1 MQPKSLNTSKRK
13 MGENKWQI
21 GFNLDA
27 LLNFGIVELEIPT
40 EHKQNIPAPKKKQN
54 TKKKQTTKEETKH
67 NRGKWRVGMQKYC
80 DMNQSCVTG
89 WCICANMHYCDYCDS
104 TGDDLS
110 TACVDAIEEMAKDLK
125 FHIDYNNRHDY
136 GQILKKLESLAE
148 KKFKNY
154 EK

>member
-1 MQPKSLNTSKRK
+1 MQSKSLNTSKRK
-13 MGENKWQI
+13 RGKNKWQI

-40 EHKQNIPAPKKKQN
+40 EHKQNIPVSKKKQN
-54 TKKKQTTKEETKH
+54 TKKETKH

-80 DMNQSCVTG
+80 DMNQSCITG
-89 WCICANMHYCDYCDS
+89 WCICANMYYCDYCDS

-136 GQILKKLESLAE
+136 GEILKKLENLAG

>member
-13 MGENKWQI
+13 RGENKWQI

-40 EHKQNIPAPKKKQN
+40 EHKKNIQAPKKKQN
-54 TKKKQTTKEETKH
+54 TKKETKH

-80 DMNQSCVTG
+80 DMNQNCVTG

-136 GQILKKLESLAE
+136 GKILKKLESLAE